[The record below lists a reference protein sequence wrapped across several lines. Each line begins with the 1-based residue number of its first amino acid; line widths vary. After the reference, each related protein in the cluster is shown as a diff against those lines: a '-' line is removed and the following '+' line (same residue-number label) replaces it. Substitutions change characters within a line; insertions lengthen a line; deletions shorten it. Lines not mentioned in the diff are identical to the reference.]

1 MCNKDISVVVPVF
14 NCGTY
19 LAQLCDSLYQ
29 QKDVS
34 LEIIAVNDGS
44 TDNSLTVLE
53 NAARRDPRL
62 IIINQSNQGLSA
74 ARNAGIGRATARW
87 VAFADGDDWLAPHA
101 LSTWLQ
107 QANQQQLDLLIGNG
121 FTFTTNPSLPPE
133 GPLLHKQPWGETL
146 SGQQWIIRSV
156 AHNEWPHYAWLQL
169 IRRELINTYQLA
181 FIPGML
187 HEDILW
193 TTYLAL
199 VTQRIGFC
207 ETPFYGY
214 RTNPQSITHS
224 PSTQALLARA
234 NSYIRII
241 NALVSLSVTQE
252 PPLRGALLRHANQ
265 ESGHFLGLMRKR
277 LPPSPERTAL
287 AVKFRE
293 LGLPSALF
301 QGASNIHEF
310 WRALRCHVILARLA
324 QQNHK
329 PKK

>member
-19 LAQLCDSLYQ
+19 LAPLFDSLYEQ
-29 QKDVS
+29 TGVS

-44 TDNSLTVLE
+44 TDNSLAVLE
-53 NAARRDPRL
+53 DAARRDSRL
-62 IIINQSNQGLSA
+62 VIINQPNQGLSA
-74 ARNAGIGRATARW
+74 ARNAGIRRATARW
-87 VAFADGDDWLAPHA
+87 IAFADGDDWLAPHT

-121 FTFTTNPSLPPE
+121 FTFTTNPDLPPE
-133 GPLLHKQPWGETL
+133 RPLLRKQSWGEIL

-156 AHNEWPHYAWLQL
+156 EHNEWPHYAWLQL

-193 TTYLAL
+193 TTHLAL

-207 ETPFYGY
+207 DTPFYGY

-234 NSYIRII
+234 NSYLHII
-241 NALVSLSVTQE
+241 KALVSLSATQE
-252 PPLRGALLRHANQ
+252 PPLRRALLRHANQ

-287 AVKFRE
+287 AIKFRE
-293 LGLPSALF
+293 LSLPSALF
-301 QGASNIHEF
+301 QGAGNIHEF
-310 WRALRCHVILARLA
+310 WRALRCSVILARLA

-329 PKK
+329 